1 MDYILASTEAKL
13 SCRFIK
19 MGLVP
24 ELASSHFLVA
34 RCGLGHASELML
46 SGRTVSAEQAL
57 DLGLVDRV
65 TTAEEL
71 LPAAVQLAKSM
82 GENPQVALGM
92 VKSLIT
98 ANMAESDM
106 LEAQRREME
115 ALLKCYESAEHKEA
129 IAAFLEKRAPDF
141 KAARG

>member
-1 MDYILASTEAKL
+1 
-13 SCRFIK
+13 
-19 MGLVP
+19 
-24 ELASSHFLVA
+24 
-34 RCGLGHASELML
+34 ML
-46 SGRTVSAEQAL
+46 SAPRADLAVNTLAYETQPLVKATGFREYDARWLFGPDLNLLGVEAL
-57 DLGLVDRV
+57 GLGLVDRV

-71 LPAAVQLAKSM
+71 LPAAVQVAKSM